1 MTDSCIIG
9 WLRLINFQ
17 SPWGAAIDSNSLLL
31 PFLKK
36 YLIKF
41 YETNTGEDAVYRN
54 QEAFFL
60 SLNLPHRTA
69 LSAVQDVW
77 NERVKLFLTFGYNE
91 IMTGRKLCHFSMKML
106 VQILSFL
113 PSYFLYNASTIAKM
127 TDIWQ
132 VSVSIQPRQL
142 IKVFLSMHQ
151 LSQRQ
156 KPISIDYFAD

>member
-1 MTDSCIIG
+1 MTD
-9 WLRLINFQ
+9 FH
-17 SPWGAAIDSNSLLL
+17 AMSLLHWIISSSPPGAQQL
-31 PFLKK
+31 MPVVVTSSSQMWFIAVNK
-36 YLIKF
+36 
-41 YETNTGEDAVYRN
+41 TRSGEDAIGKSRRP
-54 QEAFFL
+54 L
-60 SLNLPHRTA
+60 SKAT
-69 LSAVQDVW
+69 VQDRQCGAHDVW